1 MSAFSTFIST
11 LAGMSVSDG
20 STAYTAKY
28 QSTLRQAVPSME
40 CPYRFITPFDDDAA
54 HDGELLNKTRVR
66 TDFTLTDLMLYA
78 PYGEGYGWAQYASA
92 LDTYVGNW
100 VDAIR
105 DRMAAF
111 CAAGAQGVTYSIRRT
126 VISYAGENYY
136 GVRATVTIR
145 EFN

>member
-1 MSAFSTFIST
+1 MSGFSTFVTT

-20 STAYTAKY
+20 TTTYTAKR

-40 CPYRFITPFDDDAA
+40 CPYRFVTPFDDDAA
-54 HDGELLNKTRVR
+54 HTGELITKTRVS
-66 TDFTLTDLMLYA
+66 TDFTLTDLLLYA
-78 PYGEGYGWAQYASA
+78 PYGEGYGWAEYASK
-92 LDTYVGNW
+92 LDAYVGNW

-105 DRMAAF
+105 DKMADF
-111 CAAGAQGVTYSIRRT
+111 CTAGAQGVTYTIRRT
-126 VISYAGENYY
+126 VISYGGQDYY